1 MDSDSFPAAAAAED
15 PYALFDRWMAEASD
29 AEPND
34 PNAAALATVSADGAP
49 SVRVV
54 LLKSVDNRGFAFFT
68 NLDSHKGRDL
78 RANPRAALNLHWK
91 SLGRQVRIEGRVE
104 QVSDAEADAYYAT
117 RPRGSRIGAWASKQ
131 SQPLDDRATLEG
143 RVADFEGRFGGDDI
157 PRPDFWSG
165 FRIVPEKIE
174 FWQGRQSRL
183 HDRLVFRRKKD
194 GWTKQLLYP

>member
-15 PYALFDRWMAEASD
+15 PYALFDRWMAEATA

-54 LLKSVDNRGFAFFT
+54 LLKTVDSRGFAFFT

-78 RANPRAALNLHWK
+78 QANPRAALNLHWK

-131 SQPLDDRATLEG
+131 SQPLDDRATLAG
-143 RVADFEGRFGGDDI
+143 RVAEFDGRFGGDDI

-165 FRIVPEKIE
+165 FRVVPEKIE

-183 HDRLVFRRKKD
+183 HDRLVFRREKD
-194 GWTKQLLYP
+194 GWTTQFLYP

>member
-15 PYALFDRWMAEASD
+15 PYALFDLWLAEATT

-54 LLKSVDNRGFAFFT
+54 LLKTVDSRGFAFFT

-104 QVSDAEADAYYAT
+104 RVSDAEADAYYAT

-143 RVADFEGRFGGDDI
+143 RVAEFDGQFDGDDI

-165 FRIVPEKIE
+165 FRIVPDKIE

-183 HDRLVFRRKKD
+183 HDRLVFRREKD
-194 GWTKQLLYP
+194 GWTTQFLYP

>member
-1 MDSDSFPAAAAAED
+1 MNTDSFPAAAATED
-15 PYALFDRWMAEASD
+15 PYVLFDRWMAEATD

-54 LLKSVDNRGFAFFT
+54 LLKSVDARGFAFFT
-68 NLDSHKGRDL
+68 NLGSHKARDL
-78 RANPRAALNLHWK
+78 QANPRAALNFHWK
-91 SLGRQVRIEGRVE
+91 SLGRQVRFGGRVE
-104 QVSDAEADAYYAT
+104 RVSDAEADAYYAT

-131 SQPLDDRATLEG
+131 SRPLDSRATLEG
-143 RVADFEGRFGGDDI
+143 RVAEFEGRFESDDI

-165 FRIVPEKIE
+165 FRVVPETVE

-183 HDRLVFRRKKD
+183 HDRLVYRREND
-194 GWTKQLLYP
+194 GWATRLLYP

>member
-15 PYALFDRWMAEASD
+15 PYALFDRWMAEATA

-54 LLKSVDNRGFAFFT
+54 LLKSVDSRGFAFFT
-68 NLDSHKGRDL
+68 NLDSHKGREL

-91 SLGRQVRIEGRVE
+91 SLGRQVRIEGQVE
-104 QVSDAEADAYYAT
+104 QVSDAEADTYYAT

-143 RVADFEGRFGGDDI
+143 RVTEFDGRFGGDDI

-165 FRIVPEKIE
+165 FRVVPEKIE

-183 HDRLVFRRKKD
+183 HDRLVFRREKD
-194 GWTKQLLYP
+194 GWTTQLLYP

>member
-1 MDSDSFPAAAAAED
+1 MDSDSFPTAAAAED
-15 PYALFDRWMAEASD
+15 PYALFDRWMAEATA

-54 LLKSVDNRGFAFFT
+54 LLKTVDSRGFAFFT

-78 RANPRAALNLHWK
+78 QANPRAALNLHWK

-131 SQPLDDRATLEG
+131 SRPLDDRATLEG
-143 RVADFEGRFGGDDI
+143 RVADFDGRFGGDDI

-165 FRIVPEKIE
+165 FRVVPEKIE

-183 HDRLVFRRKKD
+183 HDRLVFRREKD
-194 GWTKQLLYP
+194 GWTTQLLYP

>member
-54 LLKSVDNRGFAFFT
+54 LLKTVDSRGFAFFT

-78 RANPRAALNLHWK
+78 QANPRAALNLHWK

-165 FRIVPEKIE
+165 FRVVPEKIE

-183 HDRLVFRRKKD
+183 HDRLVFRREKD
-194 GWTKQLLYP
+194 GWTTQLLYP

>member
-15 PYALFDRWMAEASD
+15 PYALFDRWMAEATA

-78 RANPRAALNLHWK
+78 QANPRAALNLHWK

-104 QVSDAEADAYYAT
+104 RVSDAEADAYYAT

-131 SQPLDDRATLEG
+131 SRPLDGRATLEG
-143 RVADFEGRFGGDDI
+143 RVAEFDGRFVGDDI

-165 FRIVPEKIE
+165 FRVVPEKIE

-183 HDRLVFRRKKD
+183 HDRLVFRREKD
-194 GWTKQLLYP
+194 GWTTQFLYP

>member
-1 MDSDSFPAAAAAED
+1 MDSDSFPAAVAAED
-15 PYALFDRWMAEASD
+15 PYALFDRWLAEATA

-34 PNAAALATVSADGAP
+34 PNAAALATVSADGTP

-54 LLKSVDNRGFAFFT
+54 LLKTVDSRGFAFFT

-78 RANPRAALNLHWK
+78 QANPRAALNLHWK

-104 QVSDAEADAYYAT
+104 PVSDAEADAYYAT
-117 RPRGSRIGAWASKQ
+117 RPRGSRIGAWASEQ
-131 SQPLDDRATLEG
+131 SQPLDDRATLES
-143 RVADFEGRFGGDDI
+143 RVADFDGRFGGGDI

-165 FRIVPEKIE
+165 FRVVPEKIE

-183 HDRLVFRRKKD
+183 HDRLVFRRGKD
-194 GWTKQLLYP
+194 GWTTQLLYP

>member
-15 PYALFDRWMAEASD
+15 PYALFDRWMAEATA

-54 LLKSVDNRGFAFFT
+54 LLKTVDSHGFAFFT

-78 RANPRAALNLHWK
+78 QANPRAALNLHWK

-143 RVADFEGRFGGDDI
+143 RVADFEGRFSGDDI

-165 FRIVPEKIE
+165 FRVVPEKIE

-183 HDRLVFRRKKD
+183 HDRLVFRREKD
-194 GWTKQLLYP
+194 GWTTQLLYP

>member
-15 PYALFDRWMAEASD
+15 PYALFGRWLAEATA

-34 PNAAALATVSADGAP
+34 PNAAALATVSADGTP

-54 LLKSVDNRGFAFFT
+54 LLKTVDGRGFAFFT

-91 SLGRQVRIEGRVE
+91 SLGRQVRVEGRVE

-143 RVADFEGRFGGDDI
+143 RLADFEGRFGDDI

-165 FRIVPEKIE
+165 FRVVPEKIE

-183 HDRLVFRRKKD
+183 HDRLVFRREKD
-194 GWTKQLLYP
+194 GWTTQLLYP